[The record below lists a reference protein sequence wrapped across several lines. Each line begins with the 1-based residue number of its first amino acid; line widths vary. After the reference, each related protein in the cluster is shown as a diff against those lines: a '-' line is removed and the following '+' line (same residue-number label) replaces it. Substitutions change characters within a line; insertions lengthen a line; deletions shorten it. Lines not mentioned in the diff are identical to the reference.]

1 MPDDRGASA
10 PHAGPAR
17 DTRFREN
24 ARQNGP
30 AEREWGEVTERPGF
44 GRPSWRGGPVAP
56 AVRRRHAVPVRL
68 QSQLSD
74 CGPVCLSMTLGHH
87 GIDVSVEQLRLDT
100 GCGRDGVSAKALLT
114 TARSYG
120 LAGRGVRASLA
131 GLGSL
136 PAGSIL
142 FWKFNHFVV
151 LERVVRG
158 HAYVVD
164 PAHGRRRLRMED
176 VSRNFTGVAL
186 EFDAPLRSGARRGGD
201 HRPPSPWRHLAHF
214 FPRSRRWIH
223 LAVLSLGILLF
234 GLVTPLATAYVVEN
248 GGLGGS
254 LRPVHATVAVGVSA
268 LSFFLLQLL
277 RGLVILELQ
286 TAAERRVTLG
296 IFNRLLSLPY
306 AFFSRRAPADLALR
320 VRTSSAVRHVVTNS
334 MVSAIFDGV
343 LVLSYLAVLMVAD
356 IGTGLWVLVLVVVQS
371 GVLAAAWR
379 RQVYLSADALE
390 SQAQADSELNEVLEG
405 IGTVKSGGLD
415 QVVGDRWANSL
426 VAELNARTR
435 GRRHFTLI
443 SSFVLAVQ
451 FTAPLCVLA
460 VGAVK
465 VANGDLT
472 LGAMTAFA
480 SLSVGV
486 FMPLTNLVLS
496 GLQVAAIKAPLTR
509 LGDILDAVPDEQS
522 PAGTAA
528 FSDGASLRLE
538 GVSFVYPGAAEA
550 AVSGVDLVVPANGF
564 VAVLG
569 ATGCGK
575 STLAMILAGLY
586 TPKDGRILIGSK
598 SLAEIDRA
606 SLRRSI
612 SFVNQDARVFAGSI
626 RQNITMGAPEAT
638 DADLEWAAR
647 TAHIHDDITKMPM
660 GYETLLGPGGAGLS
674 GGQRQRI
681 SLARAL
687 ARRPRILILDEA
699 TSALDRLTEA
709 RVVSSVRELGCTLIM
724 ITHRL
729 AAAVEADEIA
739 VVDGGRVVQR
749 GSHHDLASVPGPY
762 RSLAY
767 SSGVLDR
774 R

>member
-1 MPDDRGASA
+1 M
-10 PHAGPAR
+10 GPAR
-17 DTRFREN
+17 ETRFREH
-24 ARQNGP
+24 ARENGP
-30 AEREWGEVTERPGF
+30 AEREWGAVTERPGF
-44 GRPSWRGGPVAP
+44 GRRPWRGRPVIP
-56 AVRRRHAVPVRL
+56 DLRRRRPVPVRL

-100 GCGRDGVSAKALLT
+100 DCGRDGVSAKALLT

-151 LERVVRG
+151 LERVASGYV
-158 HAYVVD
+158 YVVD

-176 VSRNFTGVAL
+176 VSKNFTGVAL
-186 EFDAPLRSGARRGGD
+186 EFDAPLHSRPRRGKS

-214 FPRSRRWIH
+214 FPRSRKWIH
-223 LAVLSLGILLF
+223 LVLLSLGILLF
-234 GLVTPLATAYVVEN
+234 GLVTPLATAHVVGN
-248 GGLGGS
+248 GGLGEG
-254 LRPVHATVAVGVSA
+254 LRPAHAAVAVGFSA

-277 RGLVILELQ
+277 RGLVILKLQ
-286 TAAERRVTLG
+286 TAAEKRVTLG

-320 VRTSSAVRHVVTNS
+320 VRTSSAVRHVVTNG
-334 MVSAIFDGV
+334 MVSAVFDGV

-356 IGTGLWVLVLVVVQS
+356 VGTGLWVLALAVVQS

-379 RQVYLSADALE
+379 RQVYLSADTLE
-390 SQAQADSELNEVLEG
+390 SQAQADSELTEVLEG
-405 IGTVKSGGLD
+405 MGTVKSGGLD

-426 VAELNARTR
+426 VEELNARTR
-435 GRRHFTLI
+435 GLRHFTLV
-443 SSFVLAVQ
+443 SSFVLAAQ

-460 VGAVK
+460 VGAVR
-465 VANGDLT
+465 VTNGDLT

-509 LGDILDAVPDEQS
+509 LGDILDAVPEES
-522 PAGTAA
+522 GPAGTTVLP
-528 FSDGASLRLE
+528 DRASLKLE

-550 AVSGVDLVVPANGF
+550 AVSDVDLVVPGNGF

-569 ATGCGK
+569 ASGCGK

-586 TPKDGRILIGSK
+586 TPKDGRVLVGST
-598 SLAEIDRA
+598 SLATIDRA

-612 SFVNQDARVFAGSI
+612 SFVNQDARIFAGSI
-626 RQNITMGAPEAT
+626 HRNITMGAPEAT
-638 DADLEWAAR
+638 PADVEWAAR
-647 TAHIHDDITKMPM
+647 TAHIHDDIARMPM

-687 ARRPRILILDEA
+687 VRRPRILILDEA

-709 RVVSSVRELGCTLIM
+709 RVIASVRDLGCTLIM

-749 GSHHDLASVPGPY
+749 GSHRELASVPGPY
-762 RSLAY
+762 RSLA
-767 SSGVLDR
+767 SSSTVLER